1 MALLG
6 TADLVEDADEMKR
19 TYFYHPPMTTDEAN
33 QLITLYHS
41 RNVQTTKHLSADPRL
56 WVVGALLPEYR
67 TEPKGRSQYQQ
78 RIWQ

>member
-1 MALLG
+1 
-6 TADLVEDADEMKR
+6 
-19 TYFYHPPMTTDEAN
+19 MTTDEAN

-56 WVVGALLPEYR
+56 WIVGALLPEYAS
-67 TEPKGRSQYQQ
+67 EPKGRSQYQS